1 AGARSKTSQPRS
13 FTAWLWI
20 MTFHITST
28 EPSRT
33 TRLFESQAGRWWV
46 ASIEPTGMTSAEARA
61 DGLLQVRKIRR
72 LYTLVLMAG
81 CLLDRAA
88 PPGRETKRNP
98 RLMTPSDGG
107 GQHFDNLFHCIFALY

>member
-81 CLLDRAA
+81 WSLDKNAA
-88 PPGRETKRNP
+88 PGREAIGIP
-98 RLMTPSDGG
+98 RPLTPWGG
-107 GQHFDNLFHCIFALY
+107 GRPR